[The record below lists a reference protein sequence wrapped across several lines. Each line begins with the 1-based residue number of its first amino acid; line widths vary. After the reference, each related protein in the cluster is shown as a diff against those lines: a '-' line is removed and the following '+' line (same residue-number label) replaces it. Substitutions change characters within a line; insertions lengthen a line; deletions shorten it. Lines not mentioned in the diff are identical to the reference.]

1 MDDVIYLD
9 HAATSA
15 PKPER
20 VAARIAR
27 YLQEEGL
34 SAGRG
39 SYRRAVAIGQEIEA
53 GRKKLAS
60 LIHAESA
67 DRVVFTTSGTEALNL
82 ALGCLWKEPGHVIV
96 TSWEHNSV
104 LRPLAAAADR
114 GVTITEVEPR
124 ADGRIAPDDIR
135 AAITPETKL
144 ICCVHASNVTGVIQ
158 PVHEICEL
166 ANERGILSL
175 IDAAQTV
182 GHLPIDVQEMGCSL
196 LAAPCHKGLL
206 APLGTGFLYMQP
218 GLEDRIPPLQFG
230 GTGTQ
235 SEQAV
240 QPAELPYRY
249 ESGSRNVPGL
259 IGLAAS
265 LEAMSRESIAG
276 DANHQRE
283 LMSFCLERLGE
294 IPGITVY
301 LPELPEEQ
309 RVGVLSLNVDGQDP
323 RVVGT
328 ILDEYFQIE
337 VRTGFHCAPQAH
349 RWLGTAELGG
359 TVRVSFG
366 STSTREQV
374 EKLAEAL
381 QQIAASF

>member
-27 YLQEEGL
+27 YLQMEGL

-39 SYRRAVAIGQEIEA
+39 SYRRAVTIGQEIEG

-82 ALGCLWKEPGHVIV
+82 ALGCLGQEPGHVIV

-114 GVTITEVEPR
+114 GVTITEVEPG
-124 ADGRIAPDDIR
+124 ADGRTDPGDVR
-135 AAITPETKL
+135 AAITSETKL

-158 PVHEICEL
+158 PVGEICQL
-166 ANERGILSL
+166 AKERGILSL

-206 APLGTGFLYMQP
+206 APLGTGFLYLQP

-265 LEAMSRESIAG
+265 LEAMSPESIAD
-276 DANHQRE
+276 DAAHQRE
-283 LMSFCLERLGE
+283 LTAFCLDRLKG
-294 IPGITVY
+294 IPGVTVS
-301 LPELPEEQ
+301 LPDLPGEL
-309 RVGVLSLNVDGQDP
+309 RVGVLSLNVEGQDP

-349 RWLGTAELGG
+349 QWLGTAELGG
-359 TVRVSFG
+359 TVRISFG
-366 STSTREQV
+366 STTSESEI
-374 EKLAEAL
+374 EKLADAL
-381 QQIAASF
+381 QQIAGSF